1 METGHLRCAS
11 VGKVVDVASVGG
23 VGCVLIE
30 WVALVILEEI
40 PGWWARQYHEWRII
54 SQTFSKNSQTMNIV
68 QSWKNNSRF
77 RSCIHFEHLIFQSFP
92 WIFEFKIV
100 SRTNS
105 ELWHIQNLKYIKNL
119 VNITCGNLAYSDS

>member
-1 METGHLRCAS
+1 MERGHLRCAS

-40 PGWWARQYHEWRII
+40 LGWWARQYHGWGII
-54 SQTFSKNSQTMNIV
+54 SQTLSKNSQRMNIV
-68 QSWKNNSRF
+68 QSWKNNSGF
-77 RSCIHFEHLIFQSFP
+77 RSYIHFQHLIFQSFP

-105 ELWHIQNLKYIKNL
+105 ELWHIQNPKYIKNL
-119 VNITCGNLAYSDS
+119 VNIPCGNLAY